1 MRSIAFHLPLILGI
15 AGACLV
21 AFGCLL
27 PAQANG
33 QAMQDH
39 AGMASSGEH
48 AGHQFGQLDSD
59 HDGRISRTEFAA
71 AHDGKSDRFAGIDSN
86 GDGFISQAEFDA
98 HHAAMK
104 PSKDGSDTNPS
115 DGEHAGHH

>member
-1 MRSIAFHLPLILGI
+1 MRAIASHSFL
-15 AGACLV
+15 AACAALV
-21 AFGCLL
+21 LAANVSPL
-27 PAQANG
+27 PASA
-33 QAMQDH
+33 QDH

-48 AGHQFGQLDSD
+48 AGHQFGQIDSD

-104 PSKDGSDTNPS
+104 PAKGDGATNPT